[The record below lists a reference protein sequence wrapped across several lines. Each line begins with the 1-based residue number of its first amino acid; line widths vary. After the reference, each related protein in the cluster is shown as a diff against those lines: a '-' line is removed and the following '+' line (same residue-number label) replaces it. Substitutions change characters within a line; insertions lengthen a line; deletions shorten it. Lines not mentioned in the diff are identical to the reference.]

1 MQIMKAKVRT
11 VKVKIKKIKKNIILI
26 FLIGLLFQIL
36 SSAKVYAYIIED
48 MREVPYYQ
56 YNYDVYNHEI
66 PSAAGYYPIKA
77 VRGEDIGVGNFK
89 NPTDMYVDANNMIY
103 IMDSG
108 NKRLVI
114 CDQNFKL
121 KKVIN
126 KFYDTNGEVQ
136 IAEPAGIFVD
146 KNGLIYICD
155 EGSKLVWVVNQE
167 GKVIRTIKKPVSDL
181 KAAQKDFVPFKV
193 VVDNAGVIYVLSLG
207 SFEGAYMFDQN
218 GVFLGFYGSNK
229 VVVTW
234 QLLVDRFW
242 KSILTKEQKS
252 SMVRYLPT
260 ECTSIDIG
268 RDGFIYTCSNLTDV
282 SQGELR
288 KLNYLGENILWYKKQ
303 GQTRDFGDISKYY
316 GKELE
321 DTYFI
326 DIDVTRD
333 GFINALDYQR
343 GRIFQYDQNANL
355 LFICGGKGDQVG
367 TFRDPVAVDSINNT
381 LLVLDKLK
389 GSITVFEETQLGKLV
404 HEATILY
411 NEGKYGE
418 AKRLWEQVHKMDFN
432 FALAQVGLGKA
443 LLRMNKFKDAMYYFR
458 LANDKDGYSEAK
470 ENLRNEFLKRNFGLL
485 ATLFIIL
492 IIALYF
498 TVKKFRKPVTAEE
511 IYTKKIS
518 KYKFPLHTML
528 HPFRGFEELK
538 EERKGSVGI
547 SILIVFLFFL
557 VAVINRQY
565 TGFIFNPFR
574 QDKINVIS
582 LFSSTVG
589 IFFFWV
595 LSNWMVTT
603 LMEGEGKFEE
613 VWIFSA
619 YSLVP
624 YIICTLIAIFMSQFM
639 IAEEAMFINFVRTLG
654 TLWAA
659 VCLFN
664 ATKAVHQFSAGK
676 TVGAMVVSVIGVG
689 VILFILVLMLTLFGQ
704 LIDFIVN
711 VYSEI
716 LLRM

>member
-1 MQIMKAKVRT
+1 MKAKVRA
-11 VKVKIKKIKKNIILI
+11 VKIETKRIKMTIALIL
-26 FLIGLLFQIL
+26 LIGLLFQIL

-56 YNYDVYNHEI
+56 YNYDVYLHEI
-66 PSAAGYYPIKA
+66 PSAAGYYPVKVIK
-77 VRGEDIGVGNFK
+77 GDDIGVGEFK
-89 NPTDMYVDANNMIY
+89 NPTDVYVDANNMIY

-121 KKVIN
+121 KKVIS
-126 KFYDTNGEVQ
+126 KFFDTNGEVQ
-136 IAEPAGIFVD
+136 IAEPEGIFVD

-155 EGSKLVWVVNQE
+155 KGSKLVWIINQE
-167 GKVIRTIKKPVSDL
+167 GKVIRTIEKPVSDL

-218 GVFLGFYGSNK
+218 GSFLGFYGSNK
-229 VVVTW
+229 VIVTW

-268 RDGFIYTCSNLTDV
+268 KDGFIYTTSNLTDV
-282 SQGELR
+282 SQGEIR

-303 GQTRDFGDISKYY
+303 GQTRDFGDIPKYY

-326 DIDVTRD
+326 DIDVTKD
-333 GFINALDYQR
+333 GFINALDYER

-367 TFRDPVAVDSINNT
+367 TFRDPVAIDSINNT

-389 GSITVFEETQLGKLV
+389 GSITVFEETLLGKLV
-404 HEATILY
+404 HKATLLY
-411 NEGKYGE
+411 NDGKYEE

-443 LLRMNKFKDAMYYFR
+443 LLRMNKFENAMYYFR

-470 ENLRNEFLKRNFGLL
+470 ENLRNDFLKRNFGVL

-492 IIALYF
+492 IIAIYVAF
-498 TVKKFRKPVTAEE
+498 KKFRKPITAEE
-511 IYTKKIS
+511 ILTKKIS
-518 KYKFPLHTML
+518 KYKYPIHTML

-538 EERKGSVGI
+538 EERKGSIGL
-547 SILIVFLFFL
+547 SLLIVFFFFL

-565 TGFIFNPFR
+565 TGFIFNPYR
-574 QDKINVIS
+574 QDKINIIS

-624 YIICTLIAIFMSQFM
+624 YIICTIIAVIMSQFM
-639 IAEEAMFINFVRTLG
+639 IADEAMFINFVRMLG
-654 TLWAA
+654 TLWTA

-676 TVGAMVVSVIGVG
+676 TVGAMITSAIGVG
-689 VILFILVLMLTLFGQ
+689 IILFIIVLMLTLFGQ

-711 VYSEI
+711 IYSEM

>member
-1 MQIMKAKVRT
+1 MKAKVRA
-11 VKVKIKKIKKNIILI
+11 VKVKIIKIRKKVAFMLVIW
-26 FLIGLLFQIL
+26 FLFQL
-36 SSAKVYAYIIED
+36 LGFVRAFAYIIED

-66 PSAAGYYPIKA
+66 PSAAGYIPVKA
-77 VRGEDIGVGNFK
+77 IRGEDLGVGPFK
-89 NPTDMYVDANNMIY
+89 NPTDIFVDSNNDIY

-108 NKRLVI
+108 NKRIIV
-114 CDQNFKL
+114 CNRNFKL

-126 KFYDTNGEVQ
+126 KFFDANGEVQ
-136 IAEPAGIFVD
+136 ISEPEGIFVD
-146 KNGLIYICD
+146 KNGQIYVCD
-155 EGSKLVWVVNQE
+155 KGSKLVWIIDQE
-167 GKVIRTIKKPVSDL
+167 GKIVRSISKPVTDL

-218 GVFLGFYGSNK
+218 GLFLGFFGSNK

-260 ECTSIDIG
+260 ECTSIDMG
-268 RDGFIYTCSNLTDV
+268 KDGFVYTCSNISDM
-282 SQGELR
+282 SEGEIR
-288 KLNYLGENILWYKKQ
+288 KLNYLGENILWYKKK
-303 GQTRDFGDISKYY
+303 GQTRDYGDIPKYY

-326 DIDVTRD
+326 DIDVTND
-333 GFINALDYQR
+333 GFINALDYKR

-355 LFICGGKGDQVG
+355 LFICGGKGDQIG
-367 TFRDPVAVDSINNT
+367 TFRDPVAIDSINNT
-381 LLVLDKLK
+381 LLVLDRLK
-389 GSITVFEETQLGKLV
+389 ATITVFEETQLGRLV
-404 HEATILY
+404 HKATILY
-411 NEGKYGE
+411 NDGKYDE
-418 AKRLWEQVHKMDFN
+418 AKSLWEQVHKMDFN
-432 FALAQVGLGKA
+432 FVLAHVGIGKA
-443 LLRMNKFKDAMYYFR
+443 LLRMNKFNDAMYYFR

-470 ENLRNEFLKRNFGLL
+470 ENLRNDFLKRNFGVL

-492 IIALYF
+492 IIAIYV
-498 TVKKFRKPVTAEE
+498 TYKKFRKPVTAEE
-511 IYTKKIS
+511 ILTKKIS
-518 KYKFPLHTML
+518 KYKYPIHTMF

-538 EERKGSVGI
+538 EERKGSIGL
-547 SILIVFLFFL
+547 SLLIVFLFFL

-574 QDKINVIS
+574 QDKINIIS

-595 LSNWMVTT
+595 LSNWMATT
-603 LMEGEGKFEE
+603 LMEGEGKFSE

-624 YIICTLIAIFMSQFM
+624 YIICAVIAVIMSQFM
-639 IAEEAMFINFVRTLG
+639 IADEAMFINFVRMLG

-659 VCLFN
+659 VCLLN

-676 TVGAMVVSVIGVG
+676 TVAAMIISAIGVG
-689 VILFILVLMLTLFGQ
+689 IILFIIVLMLTLFGQ

-711 VYSEI
+711 IYSEI